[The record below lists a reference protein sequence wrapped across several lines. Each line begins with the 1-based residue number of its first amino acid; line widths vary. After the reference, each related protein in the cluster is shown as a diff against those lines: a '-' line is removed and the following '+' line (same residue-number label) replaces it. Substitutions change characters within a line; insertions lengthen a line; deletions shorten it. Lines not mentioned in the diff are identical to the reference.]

1 MDIQE
6 ILLNPK
12 GKANSR
18 YIKIHWPEDYKEI
31 IKKPGKTFSEQLY
44 NYIYNNPEH
53 KCPVCGKET
62 NFKTLTEGYCECCSI
77 RCAGKNPKRNERSE
91 QTCLKKY
98 GVKNPSQSKEI
109 QKKKEETC
117 LKNFGVVC
125 GLQLKGKAEETC
137 LKKYGVKNPSQSKEI
152 QKKKEET
159 CLKNFGVTSYFK
171 TQKCRDKS
179 IASCLDKY
187 GVKYTF
193 LNKEVREKAKKN
205 YKNKCYNP
213 HPDHIGYTEE
223 GLWIMQCPH
232 PNCNK
237 CEEKTYIIKQQNYN
251 DRKRLQ
257 TEPCTK
263 LLPIDL
269 GIKGTSIE
277 LFVWSILDEYDIQ
290 YETNNRTLISPKE
303 LDIYI
308 PSKNI
313 AIECNGLYWHSLKEP
328 KYHINKF
335 KECQER
341 NVQLLSIWE
350 DWVYTKPDILR
361 SILLSKLGLI
371 KDKIYARECIIKE
384 VNSKECS
391 KFLENNHIQ
400 GKTPTMIR
408 YGLYYNGQLVSLMT
422 FNKNSKDNNWV
433 LSRFCNKVN
442 TNIIGGASKLFKH
455 FLKEYPGETIISY
468 SSNDISNGHLY
479 ETLGFT
485 SNNIIRSAYW
495 YISYDYTRFHRSTFS
510 KGCLKRMGHDITG
523 KTEAEIMSE
532 MPYWRVYDSGTTQ
545 WRFNKHI
552 V

>member
-91 QTCLKKY
+91 Q
-98 GVKNPSQSKEI
+98 
-109 QKKKEETC
+109 
-117 LKNFGVVC
+117 
-125 GLQLKGKAEETC
+125 TC

-313 AIECNGLYWHSLKEP
+313 AIECNGLY
-328 KYHINKF
+328 
-335 KECQER
+335 
-341 NVQLLSIWE
+341 
-350 DWVYTKPDILR
+350 
-361 SILLSKLGLI
+361 
-371 KDKIYARECIIKE
+371 
-384 VNSKECS
+384 
-391 KFLENNHIQ
+391 
-400 GKTPTMIR
+400 
-408 YGLYYNGQLVSLMT
+408 
-422 FNKNSKDNNWV
+422 
-433 LSRFCNKVN
+433 
-442 TNIIGGASKLFKH
+442 
-455 FLKEYPGETIISY
+455 
-468 SSNDISNGHLY
+468 
-479 ETLGFT
+479 
-485 SNNIIRSAYW
+485 
-495 YISYDYTRFHRSTFS
+495 
-510 KGCLKRMGHDITG
+510 
-523 KTEAEIMSE
+523 
-532 MPYWRVYDSGTTQ
+532 
-545 WRFNKHI
+545 
-552 V
+552 

>member
-1 MDIQE
+1 MDIKE
-6 ILLNPK
+6 ILSNPK
-12 GKANSR
+12 GKANSK

-31 IKKPGKTFSEQLY
+31 IKRPGKSFSEQLY

-77 RCAGKNPKRNERSE
+77 KCVGKNPKRNERSE

-117 LKNFGVVC
+117 LKNFGVTSY
-125 GLQLKGKAEETC
+125 LQTQECRDKAINAS
-137 LKKYGVKNPSQSKEI
+137 LKKYGVKSVFSLKSYRDRFTQTKR
-152 QKKKEET
+152 KKLIE
-159 CLKNFGVTSYFK
+159 S
-171 TQKCRDKS
+171 RDY
-179 IASCLDKY
+179 L
-187 GVKYTF
+187 
-193 LNKEVREKAKKN
+193 
-205 YKNKCYNP
+205 
-213 HPDHIGYTEE
+213 IGYTEE
-223 GLWIMQCPH
+223 GLWKIKCPH

-237 CEEKTYIIKQQNYN
+237 CEEKYYIIHQGHYH
-251 DRKRLQ
+251 DRIRCK

-263 LLPIDL
+263 LLPVQKNITS
-269 GIKGTSIE
+269 GTTIE
-277 LFVWSILDEYDIQ
+277 IFVRSILDEYNIQ

-308 PSKNI
+308 PSKNL

-335 KECQER
+335 KECQEKGA
-341 NVQLLSIWE
+341 QLLSIWE
-350 DWVYTKPDILR
+350 DWIYTKPEILR

-371 KDKIYARECIIKE
+371 KNKIYARECLIKE

-408 YGLYYNGQLVSLMT
+408 YGLYYNNQLVSLMT
-422 FNKNSKDNNWV
+422 FNKNPKDNNWV
-433 LSRFCNKVN
+433 LSRFCNKIN

-455 FLKEYPGETIISY
+455 FLKENPGETIISY

-485 SNNIIRSAYW
+485 SNNIINTAYW
-495 YISYDYTRFHRSTFS
+495 YISYDNYKRFHRSTFS
-510 KGCLKRMGHDITG
+510 KGCLKRMGYDIQG
-523 KTEAEIMSE
+523 RTETEIMSE

-545 WRFNKHI
+545 WKFI
-552 V
+552 SIS